1 MSYSISSFSQLCV
14 LSNTLSLLFL
24 IFNNKLK
31 ILHIFTK
38 LNNTIHKKWYYC
50 LGNDVETS
58 FSYHFFCE
66 KVYPFPQMP
75 VYRCKYITIP
85 KNAIITDIEIT
96 HLRVIHQNV
105 STRFLKQEKENSF
118 PWLLRESMEFNAQI
132 NVDYSL
138 LENVATKQVQCLLKA
153 VLCRFFRRKVA
164 LCNRFSN
171 FKIFCVTLKM
181 SHCQTSLLINFIDLK
196 LIQVST

>member
-1 MSYSISSFSQLCV
+1 MKIFILNESYILFGKLMFVFIIWHCLMFPFTLKNELFYRQFQPFLCTF
-14 LSNTLSLLFL
+14 NILSLLFVIL
-24 IFNNKLK
+24 NNKMK
-31 ILHIFTK
+31 IPHTFTK

-118 PWLLRESMEFNAQI
+118 P
-132 NVDYSL
+132 
-138 LENVATKQVQCLLKA
+138 
-153 VLCRFFRRKVA
+153 
-164 LCNRFSN
+164 
-171 FKIFCVTLKM
+171 
-181 SHCQTSLLINFIDLK
+181 
-196 LIQVST
+196 